1 MLEGQRVSKNWRVI
15 PVPVAN
21 RMIRHPLSAL
31 LFVAPVVT
39 FGCLTPGVQ
48 AQAVEITDQQMRQLA
63 ISTAGLKPTTSE
75 PVAVLPATVVPPWN
89 SHIVAAAPFAGT
101 VTEMLILPGQSVDKG
116 SPVAKITSRELLETE
131 SQLAQAEAELQ
142 MADAIARR
150 KRTLANKKLQSPV
163 VAEEAEAQV
172 AKIQAVIDQIKR
184 TKSLSEITNL
194 GGGLYTL
201 PAPASGI
208 IVETHVMPGKMIEAL
223 SPIISVETSEKL
235 WLDIQVPAS
244 LIAKISVGDPV
255 QVTDGPTARIISIST
270 VIDPKTRS
278 ASVIAELAPGSG
290 LLHGQMI
297 SVTLMRASSADVFQV
312 PASAVTRVNDRSS
325 VFVKTNLGFELKSV
339 EVRGKSVDS
348 ATVSGDFSPGVQVAT
363 SGLPQLE
370 QMMAAE

>member
-1 MLEGQRVSKNWRVI
+1 MPLT
-15 PVPVAN
+15 N
-21 RMIRHPLSAL
+21 RMIRHPLSTL

-39 FGCLTPGVQ
+39 FGYLTPGVQ

-63 ISTAGLKPTTSE
+63 IATTNVKPTTSE
-75 PVAVLPATVVPPWN
+75 PVAVLPATVIPPWD
-89 SHIVAAAPFAGT
+89 SHIVTAAPFTGT
-101 VTEMLILPGQSVDKG
+101 VTEMLVLPGQPVKKG
-116 SPVAKITSRELLETE
+116 TPVARITSRELLETE

-150 KRTLANKKLQSPV
+150 KRILVNKKFQSPV

-184 TKSLSEITNL
+184 TKSLSEITSL
-194 GGGLYTL
+194 GNGHYTL
-201 PAPASGI
+201 PTPASGI
-208 IVETHVMPGKMIEAL
+208 IVETHVMPGKMVEAM
-223 SPIISVETSEKL
+223 SPIVSVETSEKL

-244 LIAKISVGDPV
+244 LIPKISVGDPV

-278 ASVIAELAPGSG
+278 ASVLAELAPGSG

-312 PASAVTRVNDRSS
+312 PASAVTRINDKSA
-325 VFVKTNLGFELKSV
+325 VFVKTKVGFELKSV
-339 EVRGKSVDS
+339 DVRGKSLDS
-348 ATVSGDFSPGVQVAT
+348 ATVSGDFSSNVQVAT